1 MLFRRRLTGLLAPA
15 VLIVLPA
22 CGGNGPLLPLRPD
35 PPVFPPPA
43 SVTAHPTEKVAFAGT
58 RPLIAPGET
67 VLRHPQPPEPDRLP
81 DHPVTVMV
89 EAVKEKIDNPIPPA
103 PPAEPDPPLVAAVRD
118 FLAGKPDAADRL
130 KPLPASNQEML
141 LQLLPPVMR
150 VAQMDLARPDA
161 EETAVL
167 ARQFETAAAVLARRA
182 GLTVKKAVVCGDVKG
197 FGKFLPVRD
206 RNDLRRGET
215 FLLYVEVENVPCEP
229 VTRSD
234 GADGFQTQLEVSMQ
248 VTDDL
253 GKVIEIIDHKTG
265 QPVAKSTSLK
275 TEFSRSPVRD
285 YYVVARVQA
294 PARPGVYTVTIEL
307 RDPKSGTVVSRPVPF
322 RVSSVADR

>member
-1 MLFRRRLTGLLAPA
+1 MPLPRRLTGLLAPA

-22 CGGNGPLLPLRPD
+22 CGGNGPLFPVRDD
-35 PPVFPPPA
+35 PPSFPPA
-43 SVTAHPTEKVAFAGT
+43 KVTAHPAEKVAFAGT
-58 RPLIAPGET
+58 RSPIAPGET
-67 VLRHPQPPEPDRLP
+67 VPRHPQFPEPDARP

-89 EAVKEKIDNPIPPA
+89 EGIKGNIDNPIPPA
-103 PPAEPDPPLVAAVRD
+103 SPAPPPVEPDPPLVAAVRD
-118 FLAGKPDAADRL
+118 FVAGKPDAADRL
-130 KPLPASNQEML
+130 KPLPPANQDAL
-141 LQLLPPVMR
+141 LQLLPPVVR
-150 VAQMDLARPDA
+150 VAQMDLTRPDA
-161 EETAVL
+161 EETAAL

-182 GLTVKKAVVCGDVKG
+182 GLTVRKAVVCGDVKG

-275 TEFSRSPVRD
+275 AEFSRSPVRD

-294 PARPGVYTVTIEL
+294 PARFGAYTVTIEL

-322 RVSSVADR
+322 RVQ